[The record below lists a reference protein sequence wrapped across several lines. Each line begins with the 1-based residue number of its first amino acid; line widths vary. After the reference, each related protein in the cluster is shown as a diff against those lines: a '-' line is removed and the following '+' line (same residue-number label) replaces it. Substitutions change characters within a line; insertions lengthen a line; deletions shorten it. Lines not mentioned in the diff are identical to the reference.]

1 MAKTSRV
8 KTSSKKSVYKGAS
21 DLWEQALSSVKN
33 LSKFFRTE
41 SRDKR
46 TIKSTQKAWR
56 ELSNERTNKEIGEQ
70 LGISY
75 QRVTSIK
82 RQVSEGKAYSP
93 ELRDVL
99 QSAASEYNDAPR
111 KLEGGVYFFPN
122 KEKLQKTSK
131 NLDHIKTFPE
141 LSDAV
146 NFWKKIIK
154 SDKFIAITQVKQK
167 GGMFYQIVGFGKRT
181 QRPKAGAIQDKRAK
195 NRIDDLLK
203 KLK

>member
-1 MAKTSRV
+1 MAK
-8 KTSSKKSVYKGAS
+8 KSIYKGAT

-33 LSKFFRTE
+33 LSKFFRSE

-46 TIKSTQKAWR
+46 TIKSTQKAWK

-82 RQVSEGKAYSP
+82 KQVEQGKAYSP

-99 QSAASEYNDAPR
+99 QSAAKEYNDEPR
-111 KLEGGVYFFPN
+111 KLDGGVYFFPN

-131 NLDHIKTFPE
+131 HLDHIKTFPE
-141 LSDAV
+141 LDDAV

-154 SDKFIAITQVKQK
+154 SDQFIAITQVKKK
-167 GGMFYQIVGFGKRT
+167 GGMFYQLVGFGKRA
-181 QRPKAGAIQDKRAK
+181 QRPEKNVIKDKRAK
-195 NRIDDLLK
+195 NRITDLLAK
-203 KLK
+203 YK